1 MFAVWDDVLALIY
14 TFLWPMTRVSA
25 CLMAAP
31 MFSAMSVN
39 TTLRISLALV
49 LTIMIY
55 PLHDW
60 PVVDVLSGTGLL
72 LLMEQVVIGV
82 MMGLILQIVFTAV
95 SAAGEFISLSMGLGF
110 AMMVDPNSGV
120 QTPVV
125 SQFLVILA
133 TLVFVS
139 IGGHLILIE
148 LLLDSFRL
156 WPIAVGPSKFD
167 IAMVWDMLQW
177 SILLFTGAAMIALP
191 AMIIL
196 LLTNSAMGVIS
207 RAAPSLNVFAVGFP
221 LTLLMGIIVLIVLL
235 PTFMGNVESLWF
247 EAFQQ
252 IRRLLGIA

>member
-1 MFAVWDDVLALIY
+1 MFAIWDDVLALLY
-14 TFLWPMTRVSA
+14 TFLWPMTRISA
-25 CLMAAP
+25 CLISTP
-31 MFSAMSVN
+31 IFSAMSVN
-39 TTLRISLALV
+39 TTLRITLAMV
-49 LTIMIY
+49 LTILIY

-60 PVVDVLSGTGLL
+60 PIVDVLSGAGLVL
-72 LLMEQVVIGV
+72 FLEQVVIGV
-82 MMGLILQIVFTAV
+82 MMGLILQVVFAAV

-156 WPIAVGPSKFD
+156 WPIDQPQLQM
-167 IAMVWDMLQW
+167 AMVWDLLQW
-177 SILLFTGAAMIALP
+177 SILIFSGAAMIALP
-191 AMIIL
+191 AMVIL

-207 RAAPSLNVFAVGFP
+207 RASPSLNVFAVGFP
-221 LTLLMGIIVLIVLL
+221 LTLLMGIVTLIVLL
-235 PTFMGNVESLWF
+235 PSFMGSVQGLWF

-252 IRRLLGIA
+252 IRLLLGVG

>member
-1 MFAVWDDVLALIY
+1 
-14 TFLWPMTRVSA
+14 
-25 CLMAAP
+25 
-31 MFSAMSVN
+31 MSVN
-39 TTLRISLALV
+39 TTMRVSLAMI
-49 LTIMIY
+49 LTILIY

-60 PVVDVLSGTGLL
+60 PVVDVLSGAGLIML
-72 LLMEQVVIGV
+72 LEQVVIGV
-82 MMGLILQIVFTAV
+82 MMGLILQIVFAAV
-95 SAAGEFISLSMGLGF
+95 SAAGEFISLSMGF

-120 QTPVV
+120 QTPVI
-125 SQFLVILA
+125 SQFMVILA

-156 WPIAVGPSKFD
+156 WPIGEPQLEM
-167 IAMVWDMLQW
+167 AMVWDVLQW
-177 SILLFTGAAMIALP
+177 SILLFTGAGLIALP

-221 LTLLMGIIVLIVLL
+221 LTLLMGIVVLIVLL
-235 PTFMGNVESLWF
+235 PTFMGNIQNLWF

-252 IRRLLGIA
+252 IRTLLGVA

>member
-1 MFAVWDDVLALIY
+1 
-14 TFLWPMTRVSA
+14 
-25 CLMAAP
+25 
-31 MFSAMSVN
+31 
-39 TTLRISLALV
+39 
-49 LTIMIY
+49 
-55 PLHDW
+55 
-60 PVVDVLSGTGLL
+60 
-72 LLMEQVVIGV
+72 
-82 MMGLILQIVFTAV
+82 MMGLILQIVFAAV

-120 QTPVV
+120 QTPVI
-125 SQFLVILA
+125 SQFMVILA

-156 WPIAVGPSKFD
+156 WPIGEPQLEM
-167 IAMVWDMLQW
+167 AMVWDVLQW
-177 SILLFTGAAMIALP
+177 SILLFTGAGLIALP

-221 LTLLMGIIVLIVLL
+221 LTLLMGIVVLIVLL
-235 PTFMGNVESLWF
+235 PTFMGNIQNLWF

-252 IRRLLGIA
+252 IRTLLGVAKPCLKIAPKKKLNNPRPRNLRNPVKMARCRVQKSCRWPLSWCLEQLFY